1 MRSDKPDKKTAK
13 EEIPGVQGLFIVIIA
28 IAYVTLLFAIASLG
42 DRRSASSGPGRARPF
57 IYALSLAIYCTS
69 WTFFGSVGLS
79 SERGLEFLGIY
90 TGPVLVFVFGFPL
103 LNRIVRLAKTEK
115 ITSIA
120 DFLGAR
126 YGKSFTVAAIA
137 TLIATI
143 GAVPYIA
150 LQLKA
155 ISGSVSLMVE
165 HYTGSP
171 PSFDPFVS
179 DISLVVAMLLA
190 LFAVLFGTRHADA
203 TEHQDG
209 LVLAVAVETVVKLA
223 AFLAIGLMVT
233 FLIFGG
239 PGDMFAKLAENAQV
253 RQAMGYS
260 TSLATWLVLTCLSG
274 FAIIMLPRQF
284 YVTIVE
290 NRGEAE
296 LRTATWVFP
305 LYLVAI
311 NLFVLPIAFA
321 GLSLVGTG
329 TSSDLYVLSLPL
341 FSGHDLL
348 AMAAFIGGLS
358 AATAMVIVESVALS
372 IMISNDLV
380 IPLFVRRLLKTST
393 SENEDWS
400 TLILNVRRG
409 AIFILLFIAFLYYR
423 ESTNSARLSSIGLMS
438 FAAIAQFA
446 PALIGGLI
454 WRGAN
459 GRGAAL
465 GMVAGILVW
474 SYTLLLPSLVAP
486 DTDIVVH
493 GLFGFEALRPQ
504 ALFGTVAEPL
514 NHGVLW
520 SLSINTLFFVLGSL
534 SRASVPLERIQ
545 ASIFVP
551 RDAGPMPS
559 LRRFRTAITVNDL
572 KDTIARYLGV
582 ERTERSFQSFEKTN
596 GASLHGKEQAS
607 MDVIRFSEQLLASAV
622 GSSSARLILSLLF
635 RRHDRESR
643 DAFRLLDDATE
654 ALQHNRDLLQ
664 IALDQMEQGIT
675 VFDRDFRL
683 ICWNRQY
690 RALFDLPDEMGQVG
704 VSLDQ
709 ILRHLAERG
718 DIPADQRV
726 TMLNRLTSFVSPW
739 QMELKTS
746 GRILELRSNPMPD
759 GGIVATYADISGR
772 VEQDLALKR
781 ANESLEQRVKTRTI
795 ELTSVNEELTRVNE
809 ELAQAQ
815 MLAEEANL
823 GKTRFLAAA
832 GHDILQPLNAARL
845 YCSSLIEKAGKGPA
859 GKAAVNIESSLES
872 VETILGA
879 VLDISRLDAGAMK
892 PDDTAF
898 NLDGLLRQ
906 IGNDFR
912 PMAAEKKLGLTIM
925 PSSLTVVTD
934 RNLLRRLIQNLVSN
948 AIKYTRRGRIL
959 VGVRRR
965 DELAEIQVIDTG
977 IGIAGEK
984 LNTVFHEFT
993 RLDEGAREAEGLG
1006 LGLSI
1011 VDRIARVL
1019 RLEIR
1024 IFSNPGKGTR
1034 FSVILPVAAVQEPR
1048 REVETKAPARAV
1060 ASLAGLHV
1068 LCIDNDARILEGMRL
1083 LLEGWGCKV
1092 DTVSGSRDLENA
1104 ALHRPDIVLADYH
1117 LDGETGLDIIARL
1130 RATHGDDLAAVLVTA
1145 DRSNE
1150 VRAAAAGLD
1159 IAVINKPLK
1168 PAVLRSMMARVRP
1181 LASAA
1186 E

>member
-1 MRSDKPDKKTAK
+1 M
-13 EEIPGVQGLFIVIIA
+13 QGLAIVFIA
-28 IAYVTLLFAIASLG
+28 IAYVSLLFAIASIG
-42 DRRSASSGPGRARPF
+42 DRRAAGWAPGRPRPF

-69 WTFFGSVGLS
+69 WTFFGSVGLA
-79 SERGLEFLGIY
+79 SERGLEFLAIY
-90 TGPVLVFVFGFPL
+90 IGPVLVFMFGFPL
-103 LNRIVRLAKTEK
+103 LSRVIKLAKAEK

-126 YGKSFTVAAIA
+126 YGKSFTVASIA
-137 TLIATI
+137 TLIATV

-179 DISLVVAMLLA
+179 DISLVVALLLA

-203 TEHQDG
+203 TEHQNG
-209 LVLAVAVETVVKLA
+209 LVLAVAVESIVKLV
-223 AFLAIGLMVT
+223 AFLAVGLFVT
-233 FLIFGG
+233 FGLFGG
-239 PGDMFAKLAENAQV
+239 PGDMFKSFAANTQATD
-253 RQAMGYS
+253 AMGYG
-260 TSLATWLVLTCLSG
+260 TSLGTWLVVTVMSG
-274 FAIIMLPRQF
+274 FAIVMLPRQF
-284 YVTIVE
+284 YVMIVE
-290 NRGEAE
+290 NRSDSE
-296 LRTATWVFP
+296 LRTAAWVFP
-305 LYLVAI
+305 AYLVAI

-321 GLSLVGTG
+321 GLAIVGGGTTG
-329 TSSDLYVLSLPL
+329 DLYVLSLPL
-341 FSGHDLL
+341 FEGYDFL
-348 AMAAFIGGLS
+348 AMVAFIGGLS

-380 IPLFVRRLLKTST
+380 IPIFVRRLINTKSGNT
-393 SENEDWS
+393 EDWS
-400 TLILNVRRG
+400 AIILNIRR
-409 AIFILLFIAFLYYR
+409 ASIFIILFVAFLYYR
-423 ESTNSARLSSIGLMS
+423 ESTNSTRLSSIGLMS

-454 WRGAN
+454 WRRAN
-459 GRGAAL
+459 ARGAAL
-465 GMVAGILVW
+465 GMTAGIATW
-474 SYTLLLPSLVAP
+474 FYTLLLPSLASP
-486 DTDIVVH
+486 GASIISD
-493 GLFGFEALRPQ
+493 GLFGIEALRPQ
-504 ALFGTVAEPL
+504 SLFGTVAEPL

-520 SLSINTLFFVLGSL
+520 SLAVNTLFFVLGSL

-551 RDAGPMPS
+551 RDTSPMPS

-582 ERTERSFQSFEKTN
+582 ERTERSFQTFQNESGSKLVGN
-596 GASLHGKEQAS
+596 EQAG

-635 RRHDRESR
+635 KRGDNSAK
-643 DAFRLLDDATE
+643 DTFRLLDDATE

-675 VFDRDFRL
+675 VFDQDFRL

-690 RALFDLPDEMGQVG
+690 RSLFDLPDDMGQVG
-704 VSLDQ
+704 VSIDR
-709 ILRHLAERG
+709 ILGYLVARG
-718 DIPADQRV
+718 DIAQASRL
-726 TMLNRLTSFVSPW
+726 TALNRLTGFGGPW
-739 QMELKTS
+739 QIELKTS
-746 GRILELRSNPMPD
+746 GRIIEMRSNPMPD
-759 GGIVATYADISGR
+759 GGIVATYTDISAR
-772 VEQDLALKR
+772 VAADLALKR
-781 ANESLEQRVKTRTI
+781 ANESLEQRVKSRTA
-795 ELTSVNEELTRVNE
+795 ELTRVNE

-845 YCSSLIEKAGKGPA
+845 YCSSLIEKAGKGTT
-859 GKAAVNIESSLES
+859 GQAARNIESSLES

-892 PDDTAF
+892 PAESAF
-898 NLDGLLRQ
+898 RLDGLLRQ
-906 IGNDFR
+906 IGTDFQ
-912 PMAAEKKLGLTIM
+912 PMARAKDLDLVIV
-925 PSSLTVVTD
+925 PSRLAVETD

-948 AIKYTRRGRIL
+948 AIKYTRSGRIL

-965 DELAEIQVIDTG
+965 GELAEIQVIDTG
-977 IGIAGEK
+977 IGIAADK
-984 LNTVFHEFT
+984 LGTVFNEFT
-993 RLDEGAREAEGLG
+993 RLDDGVREAQGLG

-1019 RLEIR
+1019 KLEIR
-1024 IFSNPGKGTR
+1024 IHSLKNKGTR
-1034 FSVILPVAAVQEPR
+1034 FSVILPVTIAEALPAASAARPRVQ
-1048 REVETKAPARAV
+1048 AGAV
-1060 ASLAGLHV
+1060 LDGLRV
-1068 LCIDNDARILEGMRL
+1068 ICIDNDARILEGMRL
-1083 LLEGWGCKV
+1083 LLEGWGCAV
-1092 DTVSGSRDLENA
+1092 RTYSGTAEFA
-1104 ALHRPDIVLADYH
+1104 AAATDGPAPEVILADYH
-1117 LDGETGLDIIARL
+1117 LDGENGLDVIQAL
-1130 RATHGDDLAAVLVTA
+1130 RASFGETTPAVLITA

-1150 VRAAAAGLD
+1150 VRAAADAIDVVVL
-1159 IAVINKPLK
+1159 NKPLK
-1168 PAVLRSMMARVRP
+1168 PAVLRTLMNRMRRMAH
-1181 LASAA
+1181 AA

>member
-1 MRSDKPDKKTAK
+1 M
-13 EEIPGVQGLFIVIIA
+13 QGWFIVIIA

-42 DRRSASSGPGRARPF
+42 DRRSTMSRPDRARPF

-90 TGPVLVFVFGFPL
+90 IGPVLVFVFGFPL
-103 LNRIVRLAKTEK
+103 LQRIVRLAKTEK

-126 YGKSFTVAAIA
+126 YGKSFAVAAIA

-239 PGDMFAKLAENAQV
+239 PGDMIDKLAQNEQV
-253 RQAMGYS
+253 RHAMSYN
-260 TSLATWLVLTCLSG
+260 TSLATWLVLTGLSG

-290 NRGEAE
+290 NRSEAE

-311 NLFVLPIAFA
+311 NLFVLPIALA
-321 GLSLVGTG
+321 GLSLVGSR

-341 FSGHDLL
+341 LNGHDVL

-380 IPLFVRRLLKTST
+380 IPLFVRRLLKTTT
-393 SENEDWS
+393 SQNEDWS

-409 AIFILLFIAFLYYR
+409 AIFIMLFIAFLYYR
-423 ESTNSARLSSIGLMS
+423 ESTNNARLSSIGLMS

-446 PALIGGLI
+446 PALIGGLV

-474 SYTLLLPSLVAP
+474 FYTLLLPSLAAP
-486 DTDIVVH
+486 DTGIVVH
-493 GLFGFEALRPQ
+493 GLLGFEALRPQ

-545 ASIFVP
+545 AAIFVP

-559 LRRFRTAITVNDL
+559 LRRFRTTVTVNNL

-582 ERTERSFQSFEKTN
+582 ERTERSFQSFEKSSGT
-596 GASLHGKEQAS
+596 SLHGNEQAS

-622 GSSSARLILSLLF
+622 GSSSARLILSLLL
-635 RRHDRESR
+635 RRNDRESK

-704 VSLDQ
+704 VSLDR
-709 ILRHLAERG
+709 ILHHLAQRG

-726 TMLNRLTSFVSPW
+726 AMLNRLTSFVSPW

-781 ANESLEQRVKTRTI
+781 ANESLEQRVKDRT
-795 ELTSVNEELTRVNE
+795 VELTRVNE

-859 GKAAVNIESSLES
+859 GKAAINIESSLES

-898 NLDGLLRQ
+898 SLDGMLRQ

-912 PMAAEKKLGLTIM
+912 PLAAEKRLDLTIM
-925 PSSLTVVTD
+925 PSSLSVMTD

-948 AIKYTRRGRIL
+948 AIKYTRHGRIL

-965 DELAEIQVIDTG
+965 GELAEIQVIDTG
-977 IGIAGEK
+977 IGIAGDK

-1024 IFSNPGKGTR
+1024 IFSDPGKGTR
-1034 FSVILPVAAVQEPR
+1034 FSVILPVAAVEAPR
-1048 REVETKAPARAV
+1048 RAVEAKPPIRAA

-1068 LCIDNDARILEGMRL
+1068 FCIDNDARILDGMRL
-1083 LLEGWGCKV
+1083 LLEGWGCDV
-1092 DTVSGSRDLENA
+1092 ELFSGSEDFEGSGLR
-1104 ALHRPDIVLADYH
+1104 RPDIVLADYH
-1117 LDGETGLDIIARL
+1117 LDGKTGLDVITRL
-1130 RATHGDDLAAVLVTA
+1130 RAIHGQDMPAVLVTA
-1145 DRSNE
+1145 DRSSQ
-1150 VRAAAAGLD
+1150 VRTAAAGLD
-1159 IAVINKPLK
+1159 VPVVNKPLK